1 VKQWATRTL
10 GVIAVI
16 ILGAGLL
23 SAAAFDPQAKVS
35 LAFDK
40 TPIASVLRML
50 AAQNN
55 LNLVVSSAVEENV
68 SIRLENVSL
77 RAALDAILLPNG
89 YNYYIADDIII
100 VKAAD
105 QKVTGELTAQAY
117 HLQYLPSTTAETAV
131 KPLLSPDGKVISLS
145 PSASQGS
152 NQPGPEGSNLVV
164 VDYPSVH
171 ETISRL
177 LTQIDRKKRQVS
189 VEVKFIE
196 NNLGNNEKLG
206 INWPKSVS
214 ASINGIQMPSAS
226 TGDNAATASEAAI
239 LPLFDKGNWQFGYLS
254 AHQVDIVLD
263 FLQQRNKSKLL
274 SNPRLTTLD
283 NETAAIEATTIVPI
297 QTINRF
303 SEGAVIQ
310 DIVTFQDK
318 EIGISLRVT
327 PRINDDSTI
336 TMNVNPVV
344 EEIIG
349 YAGPTNNQKPITSQ
363 RSITT
368 NVTVRN
374 GETLVMGGLLKE
386 TIIEKQDKVFLLG
399 SLPILGGLFTHRTK
413 EAATTDLLILIT
425 PKILD

>member
-1 VKQWATRTL
+1 MKQWATRTL

-145 PSASQGS
+145 PSASPGS

>member
-1 VKQWATRTL
+1 MKQWELGILGVIVSITL
-10 GVIAVI
+10 GVG
-16 ILGAGLL
+16 ILT
-23 SAAAFDPQAKVS
+23 AAPFDPQAKVS
-35 LAFDK
+35 LTFDK
-40 TPIASVLRML
+40 TPIVSVLRML
-50 AAQNN
+50 ATQNS
-55 LNLVVSSAVEENV
+55 LNLVISSTVEGDV

-89 YNYYIADDIII
+89 FNYYIADDIII
-100 VKAAD
+100 VKGAD
-105 QKVTGELTAQAY
+105 QKVSGELTAQAY
-117 HLQYLPSTTAETAV
+117 HLRYLPSSAAETVVA
-131 KPLLSPDGKVISLS
+131 PLLSPDGKVISLS
-145 PSASQGS
+145 PLASQGS
-152 NQPGPEGSNLVV
+152 NQPVPEGSNLVV

-171 ETISRL
+171 QTISQL

-214 ASINGIQMPSAS
+214 ASINGVQLPSTS
-226 TGDNAATASEAAI
+226 TGDNSATASEAAI
-239 LPLFDKGNWQFGYLS
+239 LPLENGNWQFGYLS
-254 AHQVDIVLD
+254 AHQVEIVLD
-263 FLQQRNKSKLL
+263 FLQQRNNSKLL

-283 NETAAIEATTIVPI
+283 NETAAIDAITIVPI

-386 TIIEKQDKVFLLG
+386 TTIEKQDRVFFLG
-399 SLPILGGLFTHRTK
+399 SLPILGGLFTHRTN

>member
-1 VKQWATRTL
+1 MKQWATRTL

-145 PSASQGS
+145 PSASPGS

-226 TGDNAATASEAAI
+226 TGDNAATASESAI

>member
-145 PSASQGS
+145 PSASPGS

-171 ETISRL
+171 EAICRL

>member
-145 PSASQGS
+145 PSASPGS